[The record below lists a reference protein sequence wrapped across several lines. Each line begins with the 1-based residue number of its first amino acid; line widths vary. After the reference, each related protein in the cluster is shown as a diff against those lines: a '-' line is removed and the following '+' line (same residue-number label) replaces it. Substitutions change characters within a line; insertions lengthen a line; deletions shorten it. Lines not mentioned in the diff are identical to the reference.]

1 MLLFNQFIQEALR
14 KEKISLSTSAKRFI
28 DLWVLG
34 ESKALRTLTPAIK
47 EELKNSLSQT
57 SYKLMRT
64 WKFTTQEEVEEF
76 FKIPLKKGSKVEISL
91 PSPTSWSKVPK
102 IARSF
107 SNPRIDSFSNSYL
120 SDDELEEREF
130 EEGDLLAISITGFS
144 SIPKS
149 SLLADLDNIQGVEHH
164 LDEHEVIVDSGV
176 IPITVVEVK
185 DWFFVKDK
193 EDAIAIVDLNSN
205 SEDAIEKGRQVE
217 TELIDEK
224 IELVKTQLEGGK
236 SPEELLKDIWVDS
249 ELIALAM
256 HSGVKNPP
264 LLALIKAK
272 SKDSKLEKTLS
283 YFSLP
288 MMISMIE
295 RWK

>member
-1 MLLFNQFIQEALR
+1 MLRFTQFIQEALR
-14 KEKISLSTSAKRFI
+14 KEKIVLSPSAKRFI

-34 ESKALRTLTPAIK
+34 ESKALRTLTPTIK

-64 WKFTTQEEVEEF
+64 WKFTTQEELEEF
-76 FKIPLKKGSKVEISL
+76 FKTPVKKGSKINVGL

-107 SNPRIDSFSNSYL
+107 SNPRIDSFLNTYL

-130 EEGDLLAISITGFS
+130 EEGDLLAISVTGFS
-144 SIPKS
+144 SIPKND
-149 SLLADLDNIQGVEHH
+149 LLADLDNIQGIEHH

-176 IPITVVEVK
+176 IPITVVEVR

-193 EDAIAIVDLNSN
+193 EDAIAIVDLNAN

-224 IELVKTQLEGGK
+224 IELIKTQLDGGK
-236 SPEELLKDIWVDS
+236 TPEDILKDIWVDS